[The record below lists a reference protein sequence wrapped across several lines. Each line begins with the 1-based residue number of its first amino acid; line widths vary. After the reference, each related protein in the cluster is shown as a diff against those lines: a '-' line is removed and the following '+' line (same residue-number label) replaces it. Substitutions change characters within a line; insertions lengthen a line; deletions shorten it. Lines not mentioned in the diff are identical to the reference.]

1 MKRIVYFL
9 SINTLLFLT
18 GCASR
23 QEIVRFKEQLNYL
36 EESNQRLE
44 ERNARLDSLL
54 ASQNELMQKLRADFK
69 SSLTEIDERLT
80 ASENKLDDLSYF
92 FSQSIKK
99 LETSPRPN
107 PPMDT
112 TTKKNS
118 NPPSIQV
125 NARELYETAYLDLTK
140 GKYDLASSGFA
151 EFLKNFPHSELA
163 DNAQYWLAQ
172 SYYAKEDFNQA
183 IPQYKKLLE
192 TYPGSDKTSDCL
204 YKLGL
209 CYLAMKNTTQANKYF
224 KEVVDKY
231 PNSTEAKLAR
241 EKLGLK
247 KK

>member
-9 SINTLLFLT
+9 GISTLLFLT

-54 ASQNELMQKLRADFK
+54 ATQNELMQKLRADFK

-107 PPMDT
+107 PQVD
-112 TTKKNS
+112 TTKKIS

-140 GKYDLASSGFA
+140 GKYDLAINGFA

-224 KEVVDKY
+224 KEVLDKY
-231 PNSTEAKLAR
+231 PGSTEAKLAR

>member
-1 MKRIVYFL
+1 MKRIIYFL
-9 SINTLLFLT
+9 SISSLLFLT

-36 EESNQRLE
+36 EESN
-44 ERNARLDSLL
+44 ARLDSLL
-54 ASQNELMQKLRADFK
+54 AAQNELMQKLRADFK
-69 SSLTEIDERLT
+69 SSLSEINERLT

-99 LETSPRPN
+99 LESSPKPN
-107 PPMDT
+107 PPVDT
-112 TTKKNS
+112 SAKKNS

-125 NARELYETAYLDLTK
+125 NARELYETSYLDLTK
-140 GKYDLASSGFA
+140 GKYDLAISGFA
-151 EFLKNFPHSELA
+151 EFLKNFPNSELA

-192 TYPGSDKTSDCL
+192 TYPGSDKTPDCL

-209 CYLAMKNTTQANKYF
+209 CYVAMKNTTQANKYF

-231 PNSTEAKLAR
+231 PSSTEAKLAR

>member
-1 MKRIVYFL
+1 MKRIIYFL
-9 SINTLLFLT
+9 SISSLLFLT

-36 EESNQRLE
+36 EESN
-44 ERNARLDSLL
+44 ARLDSLL
-54 ASQNELMQKLRADFK
+54 AAQNELMQKLRADFK
-69 SSLTEIDERLT
+69 SSLSEINERLT

-99 LETSPRPN
+99 LESSPKPN
-107 PPMDT
+107 PPVDT
-112 TTKKNS
+112 SAKKNS

-125 NARELYETAYLDLTK
+125 NARELYETSYLDLTK
-140 GKYDLASSGFA
+140 GKYDLAISGFT
-151 EFLKNFPHSELA
+151 EFLKNFPNSELT

-172 SYYAKEDFNQA
+172 SYYPKEDFNQA

-192 TYPGSDKTSDCL
+192 TYPGSDKTPDCL

-209 CYLAMKNTTQANKYF
+209 CYVAMKNTTQANKYF

-231 PNSTEAKLAR
+231 PSSTEAKLAR

>member
-9 SINTLLFLT
+9 GISILLFLT

-36 EESNQRLE
+36 EESNARLE
-44 ERNARLDSLL
+44 ERSARLDSLL
-54 ASQNELMQKLRADFK
+54 AAQNELMQKFRADFK
-69 SSLTEIDERLT
+69 SSLSEIDERLT

-99 LETSPRPN
+99 LETSPKPN
-107 PPMDT
+107 PPADT
-112 TTKKNS
+112 SAKKNS
-118 NPPSIQV
+118 NPTSIQV

-140 GKYDLASSGFA
+140 GKYDLAISGFA
-151 EFLKNFPHSELA
+151 GFLKNFPQFGNGRQCPVLA
-163 DNAQYWLAQ
+163 GPKLLRQGRFQ
-172 SYYAKEDFNQA
+172 SGH
-183 IPQYKKLLE
+183 PQYKKLLE

-209 CYLAMKNTTQANKYF
+209 CYQAMKNSTQANKYF

>member
-1 MKRIVYFL
+1 MKRIIYFL
-9 SINTLLFLT
+9 SISSLLFLT

-36 EESNQRLE
+36 EESN
-44 ERNARLDSLL
+44 ARLDSLL
-54 ASQNELMQKLRADFK
+54 AAQNELMQKLRADFK
-69 SSLTEIDERLT
+69 SSLSEINERLT

-99 LETSPRPN
+99 LESSPKPN
-107 PPMDT
+107 PPVDT
-112 TTKKNS
+112 SAKKNS

-125 NARELYETAYLDLTK
+125 NARELYETSYLDLTK
-140 GKYDLASSGFA
+140 GKYDLAISGFT
-151 EFLKNFPHSELA
+151 EFLKNFPNSELT

-192 TYPGSDKTSDCL
+192 TYPGSDKTPDCL

-209 CYLAMKNTTQANKYF
+209 CYVAMKNTTQANKYF

-231 PNSTEAKLAR
+231 PSSTEAKLAR

>member
-1 MKRIVYFL
+1 M
-9 SINTLLFLT
+9 FLT

-23 QEIVRFKEQLNYL
+23 QEIVRFKEQLDYL
-36 EESNQRLE
+36 EESNARLE

-54 ASQNELMQKLRADFK
+54 AAQNELMRRLRADFK

-80 ASENKLDDLSYF
+80 ASENKLDDLSHF
-92 FSQSIKK
+92 FSQSLKK
-99 LETSPRPN
+99 LETSPRLN
-107 PPMDT
+107 PPLDT
-112 TTKKNS
+112 SAKKNY
-118 NPPSIQV
+118 NPSTIQV
-125 NARELYETAYLDLTK
+125 NPRELYETAYLDLTK
-140 GKYDLASSGFA
+140 GKYDLAIGGFA

-172 SYYAKEDFNQA
+172 SYYAKQDFNDA

-209 CYLAMKNTTQANKYF
+209 CYQALKNTTQANKYF

-231 PNSTEAKLAR
+231 PGSTEAKLAR

-247 KK
+247 KP

>member
-9 SINTLLFLT
+9 GISILLFLT

-36 EESNQRLE
+36 EESNARLE

-54 ASQNELMQKLRADFK
+54 AFQNELMQKLRADFK
-69 SSLTEIDERLT
+69 SSLSEIDERLT

-92 FSQSIKK
+92 FSQSMKK
-99 LETSPRPN
+99 LETSPKPN
-107 PPMDT
+107 PLLD

-118 NPPSIQV
+118 NPTSIQV

-140 GKYDLASSGFA
+140 GKYDLAISGFA
-151 EFLKNFPHSELA
+151 EFLKNFPNSEMA

-183 IPQYKKLLE
+183 ISQYKKLLE

-209 CYLAMKNTTQANKYF
+209 CYQAMKNSTQANKYF